1 MPAFAG
7 THRGSGGSG
16 KGVGLSCLFIVA
28 DELLQVYKAKQ
39 EITALR
45 DDKEKLW
52 GELVKL
58 DRRVL
63 NGQEGVNHELREL
76 AEEVERTSCRCGLDP
91 SLLPDPG
98 ADGIWDHTLHY
109 VNSDM
114 LADESES
121 DREEERPI
129 LSLAE
134 LRAVARQVE
143 EEEEEVATLME
154 EEEELAAL

>member
-1 MPAFAG
+1 M
-7 THRGSGGSG
+7 
-16 KGVGLSCLFIVA
+16 
-28 DELLQVYKAKQ
+28 
-39 EITALR
+39 ALR

-63 NGQEGVNHELREL
+63 DGQEGVNHDLREL
-76 AEEVERTSCRCGLDP
+76 TEEVERTSCRCAPDP
-91 SLLPDPG
+91 TLLPVPG

-121 DREEERPI
+121 DRDEERPI

-143 EEEEEVATLME
+143 EEEEEVATLVE
-154 EEEELAAL
+154 EEEELAAP